1 MHVKTIAIHD
11 FKGIEHC
18 QLTFKPG
25 FNLIIGENGKGKTSL
40 LEALAIGISG
50 FLSGVHGGGIHP
62 RNIQSEEARTS
73 YVLQGDGAYEPQYS
87 WPHIDMN
94 AEVAGSPYA
103 WERAK
108 DSYGAQTK
116 TMPRDICHLA
126 EQMVADTSAV
136 LPVICYQSA
145 GRVWSQK
152 RKKQTSTFARKK
164 SSRIAG
170 YIDCV
175 TDESSMKLMLE
186 WCSRMEQIAW
196 QTDKPVREYEA
207 VKQAVAT
214 AMTKLEGASVAIFY
228 DKRSEELLYQ
238 KGSAV
243 MPISA
248 LSAGYQSLIWMV
260 FDIAYRMAVLNPFLT
275 ERITE
280 TPGLI
285 LIDEL
290 DVHLHPRWQWH
301 VIDVLR
307 HVFPNVQF
315 IATTH
320 SPIIIASAKDVWCID
335 IENLASPKAAM
346 SGYGLEVDYILRRI
360 QNSADLPTSVA
371 AQLET
376 FYGAIDREDFT
387 SAKEALTKLEHD
399 IGPDSPLAVKARER
413 LELELALSEG

>member
-1 MHVKTIAIHD
+1 MYVKSISIRD
-11 FKGIEHC
+11 FKGIASC
-18 QLTFKPG
+18 QLSFRPG
-25 FNLIIGENGKGKTSL
+25 FNLIIGENGRGKTSL

-62 RNIQSEEARTS
+62 RNFQSEEARTS
-73 YVLQGDGAYEPQYS
+73 YILQGDGAYEPQYS
-87 WPHIDMN
+87 WPSIDMS
-94 AEVAGSPYA
+94 AEFSGTTYE

-108 DSYGAQTK
+108 ENYGAQTK
-116 TMPRDICHLA
+116 TTPRDICHLA
-126 EQMVADTSAV
+126 EQRVADTSAI

-152 RKKQTSTFARKK
+152 RKKQTSAFSRKK

-175 TDESSMKLMLE
+175 SDESSMKLMLE

-214 AMTKLEGASVAIFY
+214 AMTELEGAPITIFY

-243 MPISA
+243 IPISA

-275 ERITE
+275 EKIAE
-280 TPGLI
+280 TPGLV

-335 IENLASPKAAM
+335 IENMAAPKAATG
-346 SGYGLEVDYILRRI
+346 GYGLEIDY
-360 QNSADLPTSVA
+360 T
-371 AQLET
+371 
-376 FYGAIDREDFT
+376 G
-387 SAKEALTKLEHD
+387 
-399 IGPDSPLAVKARER
+399 
-413 LELELALSEG
+413 